1 MNTPVYLSRPAVTSA
16 LGSGL
21 QTHIDA
27 LLNPN
32 AANPLVFSDQ
42 WVNGKTYAFGA
53 VGETLRPLPHDLPP
67 QHASRNNQL
76 LWHALAQIESD
87 IHAAVARYGSHRIA
101 VVIGTSTSGADENI
115 PLFEH
120 VARGGGWADKPFKY
134 FQNTMS
140 APAGFV
146 AEAYGLHGLRYA
158 VSTACTS
165 GARALISAAR
175 LLRANLAD
183 AVICGGA
190 DTLSPLTIN
199 GFASLDVLS
208 DGIANPFSANRNG
221 INIGEAAA
229 AFVMTRDPD
238 FSGTMQLL
246 GCGASSDAYHMSSP
260 RPDGLGAAQAFQA
273 ALNHAGLNPHDIG
286 WINLH
291 GTGTQHNDSMES
303 RAVAEVFGC
312 QTPCT
317 STKPS
322 TGHTLGAAGA
332 LEAAFAWGVASRET
346 NPQGKLPPQL
356 WDGTPD
362 PELPEIA
369 LTDSDSAWP
378 DGRRIAA
385 SSSFAFGGSNAVLVI
400 GETANS
406 AQKAA

>member
-1 MNTPVYLSRPAVTSA
+1 MNTPVYLTRPAVTSA

-27 LLNPN
+27 LLNPS
-32 AANPLVFSDQ
+32 ADSPLTFSEQ
-42 WVNGKTYAFGA
+42 WVRGEPYAFGA
-53 VGETLRPLPHDLPP
+53 AGETLREFSGSLPAEHR
-67 QHASRNNQL
+67 SRNNQL
-76 LWHALAQIESD
+76 LWHALAQIEPD
-87 IHAAVARYGSHRIA
+87 IRVAVARYGRHRVA

-120 VARGGGWADKPFKY
+120 VAHGGGWAGKPFN
-134 FQNTMS
+134 QLQHTMN
-140 APAGFV
+140 APAEFV
-146 AEAYGLHGLRYA
+146 AQVYGLHGLRYT

-199 GFASLDVLS
+199 GFASLEVLS
-208 DGIANPFSANRNG
+208 DGIANPFSARRNG

-229 AFVMTRDPD
+229 AFVMTRDAD
-238 FSGTMQLL
+238 FGGKMQLF
-246 GCGASSDAYHMSSP
+246 GYGASSDAYHMSSP

-273 ALNHAGLNPHDIG
+273 ALNHARLSPQDIG

-291 GTGTQHNDSMES
+291 GTGTRHNDSMES
-303 RAVAEVFGC
+303 RAVAQVFGSR
-312 QTPCT
+312 TPCT

-332 LEAAFAWGVASRET
+332 LEAAFAWGIASRET

-356 WDGTPD
+356 WDGHPD
-362 PELPEIA
+362 PELPAIA
-369 LTDSDSAWP
+369 LTDKNSAWP
-378 DGRRIAA
+378 SEKRIAA
-385 SSSFAFGGSNAVLVI
+385 SSSFAFGGSNAVLII
-400 GETANS
+400 GETQTA
-406 AQKAA
+406 

>member
-1 MNTPVYLSRPAVTSA
+1 
-16 LGSGL
+16 
-21 QTHIDA
+21 
-27 LLNPN
+27 
-32 AANPLVFSDQ
+32 
-42 WVNGKTYAFGA
+42 
-53 VGETLRPLPHDLPP
+53 
-67 QHASRNNQL
+67 
-76 LWHALAQIESD
+76 
-87 IHAAVARYGSHRIA
+87 
-101 VVIGTSTSGADENI
+101 
-115 PLFEH
+115 
-120 VARGGGWADKPFKY
+120 
-134 FQNTMS
+134 MS

-238 FSGTMQLL
+238 FGGTMQLL

-273 ALNHAGLNPHDIG
+273 ALNHAGLSPHDIG

-362 PELPEIA
+362 PELPAIA
-369 LTDSDSAWP
+369 LTDSGSTWLG
-378 DGRRIAA
+378 GRRIAA